1 MSIVDAF
8 DSGEERRSKSHVKN
22 LIRLAQADG
31 EISEAEK
38 AMIFKVGKRN
48 GITEEE
54 VQDILDRPDSVV
66 FNPPSEFEGKLE
78 RFVGLMR
85 MILIDGVIDEVEAKL
100 IRRLGIGL
108 GLNEEKIS
116 DYADVSAKL
125 IGEDADTD
133 DIVDAMR
140 KR

>member
-31 EISEAEK
+31 EIDEAEK

-54 VQDILDRPDSVV
+54 IQDILDKPDSVS
-66 FNPPSEFEGKLE
+66 FNPPSDLEGKLE

-85 MILIDGVIDEVEAKL
+85 MILIDGIIDEVEAKL

-108 GLNEEKIS
+108 GLNEEKIADYS
-116 DYADVSAKL
+116 DLSAAM
-125 IGEDADTD
+125 IGDEQDTD
-133 DIVDAMR
+133 DIVEALR
-140 KR
+140 KK